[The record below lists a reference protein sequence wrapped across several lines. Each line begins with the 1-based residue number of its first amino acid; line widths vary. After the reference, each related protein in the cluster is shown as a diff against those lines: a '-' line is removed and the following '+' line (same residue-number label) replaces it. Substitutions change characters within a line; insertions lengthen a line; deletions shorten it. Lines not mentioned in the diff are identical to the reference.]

1 MLSIRN
7 YVRPQTIEEAYE
19 YAKKPLSVVLGGML
33 WLKMQ
38 NRNVNFAIDLSDLH
52 LDQIEEIDDEIHIGA
67 MVTLRELETNEQL
80 NHFTQ
85 GAIKES
91 VRHIVGVQFRN
102 LATIGGS
109 IYGRFGFSDVL
120 TLFMALDCEVE
131 LYPTGRVSIKEF
143 ANMKFTKDILTK
155 VIIKK
160 VPTKVVYLSQRN
172 ISTDFPVLTCAV
184 SCVNQHY
191 TCIIGARPLHA
202 VAFNGNSYFETGI
215 TEENIQNF
223 TKCVLSELKLG
234 SNSRASKEY
243 RQKIAKVLINSVKRG
258 CDTSNCGLCTVL
270 LNDKPVLSCSVLAM
284 RANGAK
290 VVTLEGL
297 QEEAK
302 PLATFIASQG
312 AEQCG
317 FCNPGF
323 MMNTLALLKENPHPS
338 DDDIKEFLAGNLC
351 RCSGYEGQLRGIKN
365 YLNYLEEK
373 GNE

>member
-52 LDQIEEIDDEIHIGA
+52 LDQIEEVDDEIHIGA

-160 VPTKVVYLSQRN
+160 VPTNVVYLSQRN

-184 SCVNQHY
+184 SC
-191 TCIIGARPLHA
+191 IGARPLHA
-202 VAFNGNSYFETGI
+202 VAFNGDSYFETGI
-215 TEENIQNF
+215 TEESIQSF

-243 RQKIAKVLINSVKRG
+243 RQKIAKVLIKR
-258 CDTSNCGLCTVL
+258 
-270 LNDKPVLSCSVLAM
+270 AF
-284 RANGAK
+284 
-290 VVTLEGL
+290 L
-297 QEEAK
+297 Q
-302 PLATFIASQG
+302 
-312 AEQCG
+312 
-317 FCNPGF
+317 
-323 MMNTLALLKENPHPS
+323 LKE
-338 DDDIKEFLAGNLC
+338 DVYGN
-351 RCSGYEGQLRGIKN
+351 
-365 YLNYLEEK
+365 
-373 GNE
+373 

>member
-120 TLFMALDCEVE
+120 TLFAALDCYVE
-131 LYPTGRVSIKEF
+131 LYKGGNVPIQEF
-143 ANMKFTKDILTK
+143 IHMNYDNDILVAVHIVKTPVK
-155 VIIKK
+155 I
-160 VPTKVVYLSQRN
+160 TYLSQRN
-172 ISTDFPVLTCAV
+172 TATDFPVIAVAV
-184 SCVNQHY
+184 SEYNEKLHVS
-191 TCIIGARPLHA
+191 IGARPVRA
-202 VAFNGNSYFETGI
+202 ETL
-215 TEENIQNF
+215 TLD
-223 TKCVLSELKLG
+223 LSEKADMEHLVKKVQEQFSFG
-234 SNSRASKEY
+234 SNRRGSADY
-243 RQKIAKVLINSVKRG
+243 RRHIAGVLVKRA
-258 CDTSNCGLCTVL
+258 C
-270 LNDKPVLSCSVLAM
+270 A
-284 RANGAK
+284 AN
-290 VVTLEGL
+290 EQ
-297 QEEAK
+297 QEDRK
-302 PLATFIASQG
+302 
-312 AEQCG
+312 
-317 FCNPGF
+317 
-323 MMNTLALLKENPHPS
+323 
-338 DDDIKEFLAGNLC
+338 
-351 RCSGYEGQLRGIKN
+351 
-365 YLNYLEEK
+365 
-373 GNE
+373 

>member
-131 LYPTGRVSIKEF
+131 LIQLGVFLSKI

-160 VPTKVVYLSQRN
+160 APTNVVYLSQRN

-184 SCVNQHY
+184 SNINQHY

-202 VAFNGNSYFETGI
+202 VAFNGDSYFETGI
-215 TEENIQNF
+215 TEESIQSF
-223 TKCVLSELKLG
+223 TKYVLSELKLG

-243 RQKIAKVLINSVKRG
+243 RQKIAKVLIKR
-258 CDTSNCGLCTVL
+258 
-270 LNDKPVLSCSVLAM
+270 AF
-284 RANGAK
+284 
-290 VVTLEGL
+290 L
-297 QEEAK
+297 Q
-302 PLATFIASQG
+302 
-312 AEQCG
+312 
-317 FCNPGF
+317 
-323 MMNTLALLKENPHPS
+323 LKE
-338 DDDIKEFLAGNLC
+338 DVYGN
-351 RCSGYEGQLRGIKN
+351 
-365 YLNYLEEK
+365 
-373 GNE
+373 

>member
-143 ANMKFTKDILTK
+143 ANTAKTD
-155 VIIKK
+155 
-160 VPTKVVYLSQRN
+160 SS
-172 ISTDFPVLTCAV
+172 ST
-184 SCVNQHY
+184 
-191 TCIIGARPLHA
+191 PLRM
-202 VAFNGNSYFETGI
+202 S
-215 TEENIQNF
+215 
-223 TKCVLSELKLG
+223 
-234 SNSRASKEY
+234 
-243 RQKIAKVLINSVKRG
+243 
-258 CDTSNCGLCTVL
+258 
-270 LNDKPVLSCSVLAM
+270 
-284 RANGAK
+284 
-290 VVTLEGL
+290 
-297 QEEAK
+297 
-302 PLATFIASQG
+302 
-312 AEQCG
+312 
-317 FCNPGF
+317 
-323 MMNTLALLKENPHPS
+323 
-338 DDDIKEFLAGNLC
+338 
-351 RCSGYEGQLRGIKN
+351 
-365 YLNYLEEK
+365 
-373 GNE
+373 

>member
-91 VRHIVGVQFRN
+91 VCHIVGVQFRN

-160 VPTKVVYLSQRN
+160 VPTNVVYLSQRN

-184 SCVNQHY
+184 SNINQHY

-202 VAFNGNSYFETGI
+202 VAINGDSYFETGI

-234 SNSRASKEY
+234 INSRASREY
-243 RQKIAKVLINSVKRG
+243 RQKIAKVLIKR
-258 CDTSNCGLCTVL
+258 
-270 LNDKPVLSCSVLAM
+270 AF
-284 RANGAK
+284 
-290 VVTLEGL
+290 L
-297 QEEAK
+297 Q
-302 PLATFIASQG
+302 
-312 AEQCG
+312 
-317 FCNPGF
+317 
-323 MMNTLALLKENPHPS
+323 LKE
-338 DDDIKEFLAGNLC
+338 DVYGN
-351 RCSGYEGQLRGIKN
+351 
-365 YLNYLEEK
+365 
-373 GNE
+373 

>member
-52 LDQIEEIDDEIHIGA
+52 
-67 MVTLRELETNEQL
+67 L

-160 VPTKVVYLSQRN
+160 VPTNVVYFSQRN

-184 SCVNQHY
+184 SNINQHY

-202 VAFNGNSYFETGI
+202 VAINGDSYFETGI

-223 TKCVLSELKLG
+223 TKCVLSKLKLG

-243 RQKIAKVLINSVKRG
+243 RQKIAKVLIKR
-258 CDTSNCGLCTVL
+258 
-270 LNDKPVLSCSVLAM
+270 AF
-284 RANGAK
+284 
-290 VVTLEGL
+290 L
-297 QEEAK
+297 Q
-302 PLATFIASQG
+302 
-312 AEQCG
+312 
-317 FCNPGF
+317 
-323 MMNTLALLKENPHPS
+323 LKE
-338 DDDIKEFLAGNLC
+338 DVYGN
-351 RCSGYEGQLRGIKN
+351 
-365 YLNYLEEK
+365 
-373 GNE
+373 

>member
-67 MVTLRELETNEQL
+67 MVTLRELETNE
-80 NHFTQ
+80 
-85 GAIKES
+85 S

-131 LYPTGRVSIKEF
+131 LYPTGRVSIKKF

-160 VPTKVVYLSQRN
+160 APTNVVYLSQRN

-184 SCVNQHY
+184 SYIDQHY

-202 VAFNGNSYFETGI
+202 VAINGDSYFETGI

-234 SNSRASKEY
+234 SNSRASREY
-243 RQKIAKVLINSVKRG
+243 RQKIAKVLIKR
-258 CDTSNCGLCTVL
+258 
-270 LNDKPVLSCSVLAM
+270 AF
-284 RANGAK
+284 
-290 VVTLEGL
+290 L
-297 QEEAK
+297 Q
-302 PLATFIASQG
+302 
-312 AEQCG
+312 
-317 FCNPGF
+317 
-323 MMNTLALLKENPHPS
+323 LKE
-338 DDDIKEFLAGNLC
+338 DVYGN
-351 RCSGYEGQLRGIKN
+351 
-365 YLNYLEEK
+365 
-373 GNE
+373 

>member
-1 MLSIRN
+1 M
-7 YVRPQTIEEAYE
+7 RPQTIEEAYE

-131 LYPTGRVSIKEF
+131 LYPTGRVSIKKF

-160 VPTKVVYLSQRN
+160 APTNVVYLSQRN

-184 SCVNQHY
+184 SYIDQHY

-202 VAFNGNSYFETGI
+202 VAFNGDSYFETGI
-215 TEENIQNF
+215 TEESIQSF
-223 TKCVLSELKLG
+223 TKYVLSELKLG

-243 RQKIAKVLINSVKRG
+243 RQKIAKVLIKR
-258 CDTSNCGLCTVL
+258 
-270 LNDKPVLSCSVLAM
+270 AF
-284 RANGAK
+284 
-290 VVTLEGL
+290 L
-297 QEEAK
+297 Q
-302 PLATFIASQG
+302 
-312 AEQCG
+312 
-317 FCNPGF
+317 
-323 MMNTLALLKENPHPS
+323 LKE
-338 DDDIKEFLAGNLC
+338 DVYGN
-351 RCSGYEGQLRGIKN
+351 
-365 YLNYLEEK
+365 
-373 GNE
+373 

>member
-1 MLSIRN
+1 MLTFRN

-19 YAKKPLSVVLGGML
+19 YAKKPMNVVLGGML

-38 NRNVNFAIDLSDLH
+38 NRTVNVAIDLSDLH
-52 LDQIEEIDDEIHIGA
+52 LDQIEEFDDEIHIGA
-67 MVTLRELETNEQL
+67 MVSLRKLETSALL
-80 NHFTQ
+80 NDFTQ

-109 IYGRFGFSDVL
+109 IFGRFGFSDVL

-184 SCVNQHY
+184 SNINQHY

-202 VAFNGNSYFETGI
+202 VAFNGDSYFENGI
-215 TEENIQNF
+215 SDENVQQFIEY
-223 TKCVLSELKLG
+223 VLAQLKLG

-243 RQKIAKVLINSVKRG
+243 RQKIARVLIKR
-258 CDTSNCGLCTVL
+258 
-270 LNDKPVLSCSVLAM
+270 AI
-284 RANGAK
+284 
-290 VVTLEGL
+290 L
-297 QEEAK
+297 Q
-302 PLATFIASQG
+302 
-312 AEQCG
+312 
-317 FCNPGF
+317 
-323 MMNTLALLKENPHPS
+323 LKE
-338 DDDIKEFLAGNLC
+338 DVYGN
-351 RCSGYEGQLRGIKN
+351 
-365 YLNYLEEK
+365 
-373 GNE
+373 

>member
-85 GAIKES
+85 GAIKEC

-160 VPTKVVYLSQRN
+160 VPTNVV
-172 ISTDFPVLTCAV
+172 FLTCAV
-184 SCVNQHY
+184 SNINQHY

-202 VAFNGNSYFETGI
+202 VAINGDSYFETGI

-234 SNSRASKEY
+234 SNSRASREY
-243 RQKIAKVLINSVKRG
+243 RQKIAKVLIKR
-258 CDTSNCGLCTVL
+258 
-270 LNDKPVLSCSVLAM
+270 AF
-284 RANGAK
+284 
-290 VVTLEGL
+290 L
-297 QEEAK
+297 Q
-302 PLATFIASQG
+302 
-312 AEQCG
+312 
-317 FCNPGF
+317 
-323 MMNTLALLKENPHPS
+323 LKE
-338 DDDIKEFLAGNLC
+338 DVYGN
-351 RCSGYEGQLRGIKN
+351 
-365 YLNYLEEK
+365 
-373 GNE
+373 

>member
-109 IYGRFGFSDVL
+109 IYGRFGF
-120 TLFMALDCEVE
+120 
-131 LYPTGRVSIKEF
+131 IKKF

-160 VPTKVVYLSQRN
+160 VPTNVVYFSQRN

-184 SCVNQHY
+184 SNINQHY

-202 VAFNGNSYFETGI
+202 VAINGDSYFETGI

-234 SNSRASKEY
+234 SNSRASREY
-243 RQKIAKVLINSVKRG
+243 RQKIAKVLIKR
-258 CDTSNCGLCTVL
+258 
-270 LNDKPVLSCSVLAM
+270 AF
-284 RANGAK
+284 
-290 VVTLEGL
+290 L
-297 QEEAK
+297 Q
-302 PLATFIASQG
+302 
-312 AEQCG
+312 
-317 FCNPGF
+317 
-323 MMNTLALLKENPHPS
+323 LKE
-338 DDDIKEFLAGNLC
+338 DVYGN
-351 RCSGYEGQLRGIKN
+351 
-365 YLNYLEEK
+365 
-373 GNE
+373 

>member
-131 LYPTGRVSIKEF
+131 LYPTGRVSIKKF

-160 VPTKVVYLSQRN
+160 VPTNVVYLSQ
-172 ISTDFPVLTCAV
+172 
-184 SCVNQHY
+184 
-191 TCIIGARPLHA
+191 
-202 VAFNGNSYFETGI
+202 
-215 TEENIQNF
+215 
-223 TKCVLSELKLG
+223 
-234 SNSRASKEY
+234 
-243 RQKIAKVLINSVKRG
+243 
-258 CDTSNCGLCTVL
+258 
-270 LNDKPVLSCSVLAM
+270 
-284 RANGAK
+284 
-290 VVTLEGL
+290 
-297 QEEAK
+297 
-302 PLATFIASQG
+302 
-312 AEQCG
+312 
-317 FCNPGF
+317 
-323 MMNTLALLKENPHPS
+323 
-338 DDDIKEFLAGNLC
+338 
-351 RCSGYEGQLRGIKN
+351 
-365 YLNYLEEK
+365 
-373 GNE
+373 

>member
-67 MVTLRELETNEQL
+67 MVTLRVR
-80 NHFTQ
+80 
-85 GAIKES
+85 

-160 VPTKVVYLSQRN
+160 VPTNVVYFSQRN

-184 SCVNQHY
+184 SNINQHY

-202 VAFNGNSYFETGI
+202 VAINGDSYFETGI
-215 TEENIQNF
+215 SEENIQNF
-223 TKCVLSELKLG
+223 TQCVLSELILG
-234 SNSRASKEY
+234 SN
-243 RQKIAKVLINSVKRG
+243 
-258 CDTSNCGLCTVL
+258 
-270 LNDKPVLSCSVLAM
+270 
-284 RANGAK
+284 
-290 VVTLEGL
+290 
-297 QEEAK
+297 
-302 PLATFIASQG
+302 
-312 AEQCG
+312 
-317 FCNPGF
+317 
-323 MMNTLALLKENPHPS
+323 
-338 DDDIKEFLAGNLC
+338 
-351 RCSGYEGQLRGIKN
+351 
-365 YLNYLEEK
+365 
-373 GNE
+373 